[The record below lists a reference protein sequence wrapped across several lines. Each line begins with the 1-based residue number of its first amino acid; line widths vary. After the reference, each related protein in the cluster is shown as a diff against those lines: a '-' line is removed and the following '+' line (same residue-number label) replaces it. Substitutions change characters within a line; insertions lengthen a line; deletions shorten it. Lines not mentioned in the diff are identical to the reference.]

1 MTVLIQKRNGE
12 IATANGFAA
21 YLGFRERG
29 REIGFF
35 EPHEFE
41 GLTLTREMLVVGG
54 VPVVKRALEK
64 LDVAFPSLPSIPASL
79 AGFARREIWHANLA
93 TVRAAVEGGE
103 RLFIKPAAD
112 QLKQFPGHVIS
123 GFGDLVTTA
132 GFDNDT
138 EVVCAQVLDMRSEY
152 RVYVHHSEVL
162 GCKHYWG
169 DFRLFPDFRFI
180 DAAIAAFR
188 EAPVAYAIDFAVLAD
203 GSTALI
209 EVNDAFALGS
219 YGLQPMLYARLLEA
233 RWQQLMAAGG

>member
-1 MTVLIQKRNGE
+1 MTVLIQKRDGE

-29 REIGFF
+29 RAISFF
-35 EPHEFE
+35 EPHEFDH
-41 GLTLTREMLVVGG
+41 LSLTRDTLVVGG
-54 VPVVKRALEK
+54 VPVVMRALEK
-64 LDVAFPSLPSIPASL
+64 LGVTFPSLPSVPESL
-79 AGFARREIWHANLA
+79 AGFARREIWRTNLFA
-93 TVRAAVEGGE
+93 VRAAVEGGE
-103 RLFIKPAAD
+103 RVFIKPAAN

-132 GFDNDT
+132 GIDGDT

-152 RVYVHHSEVL
+152 RVYVHHAEAL

-169 DFRLFPDFRFI
+169 DFRLFPDFSFI
-180 DAAIAAFR
+180 DAAIAAFHD
-188 EAPVAYAIDFAVLAD
+188 APAAYAIDFAVLAD

-233 RWQQLMAAGG
+233 RWEQLMGR